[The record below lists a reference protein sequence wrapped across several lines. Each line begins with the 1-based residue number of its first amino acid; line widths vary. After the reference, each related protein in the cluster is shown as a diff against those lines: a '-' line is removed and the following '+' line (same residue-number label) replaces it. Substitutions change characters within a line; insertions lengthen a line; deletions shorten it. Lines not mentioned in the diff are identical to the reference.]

1 MKKLYKR
8 LSCNFLRVFLGVLLL
23 FTLVYLVAEFLSQV
37 PEFLKEKSPPAFI
50 LLYYLSLIPSSI
62 IQVSPLSMV
71 VTLWLTVGEMAEN
84 RELLT
89 LETSGISFK
98 AVAIPIVIVGFLL
111 SLVLAIVNLNLA
123 PSSRVYAYRLWKGKI
138 QGERDAWAMKEKKIG
153 YQDAKGRVIYIASL
167 SVQEGKLE
175 DMEILSSD
183 GSSRLEAKVG
193 WWKGNGWKLEEV
205 IRRNTITGEITR
217 QKEMEARDIPSPIVL
232 WKIDKPDTLKNI
244 SEMKRLSFL
253 KPSYYY
259 TTHIW
264 HRFLFPWGGFI
275 LLVFSLI
282 VLGHFVYISL
292 GLRMLITFMELLVY
306 YGSYYF
312 LFSLMERG
320 SFPAPGGYFVFLGF
334 WAILAVIFLWKK

>member
-8 LSCNFLRVFLGVLLL
+8 LSCNFFRVLLGILLL
-23 FTLVYLVAEFLSQV
+23 FTLVYLVADFLSQV
-37 PEFLKEKSPPAFI
+37 PEFLKEKSPPIFI

-98 AVAIPIVIVGFLL
+98 AVALPIVIVGFLFA
-111 SLVLAIVNLNLA
+111 SLLEIANLNLV
-123 PSSRVYAYRLWKGKI
+123 PSAQIYAYRLWKGKI
-138 QGERDAWAMKEKKIG
+138 QGEKDAWEMKEKKIG
-153 YQDAKGRVIYIASL
+153 YQDARGRVIYIASL
-167 SVQEGKLE
+167 SAREGKLE
-175 DMEILSSD
+175 EIEILSPD
-183 GSSRLEAKVG
+183 DSSRLEAKVG
-193 WWKGNGWKLEEV
+193 WWQGNYWELEGV
-205 IRRNTITGEITR
+205 IRRNTLTGEITR
-217 QKEMEARDIPSPIVL
+217 QAKMKEKSIPPPISL
-232 WKIDKPDTLKNI
+232 WKLDKPDTLKNL
-244 SEMKRLSFL
+244 SELKKLSFL
-253 KPSYYY
+253 KQPYYY

-282 VLGHFVYISL
+282 VLAHFVYISL
-292 GLRMLITFMELLVY
+292 GLRMLITFVELLVY
-306 YGSYYF
+306 YGSYYL

-320 SFPAPGGYFVFLGF
+320 SFPAPFGFFVFLGF
-334 WAILAVIFLWKK
+334 WAILGVFLLLKK